1 MSLHFIIDGYNLI
14 KQTPGLNKSSLEGS
28 RASLI
33 QFIKVS
39 RPQGSQNNRVTVV
52 FDGQAN
58 TAASWPSYQDSGIR
72 IIFSQ
77 GMNADEKIK
86 ELVETADSPKNIVVV
101 TNDRDIQICVRRFQ
115 ARVKTVQ
122 EFTSVFKASPIS
134 RKGNGLAFNI
144 AKAINNSSWQ
154 DKLNLSAQ
162 AAAKITD
169 EMKRLWL

>member
-39 RPQGSQNNRVTVV
+39 RPQGSQNNRVTIV

-58 TAASWPSYQDSGIR
+58 VSMSWPAYQDSGIR

-77 GMNADEKIK
+77 GMSADERIK
-86 ELVETADSPKNIVVV
+86 ELVESAGNPKNIVVV
-101 TNDRDIQICVRRFQ
+101 TNDRDIQVCVRRLQ
-115 ARVKTVQ
+115 ARIKTVQ
-122 EFTSVFKASPIS
+122 EFTNTFKALPT
-134 RKGNGLAFNI
+134 
-144 AKAINNSSWQ
+144 NNCSQ
-154 DKLNLSAQ
+154 NRLNLSAQ

-169 EMKRLWL
+169 EMKKLWL

>member
-14 KQTPGLNKSSLEGS
+14 KQTPGLNKASLEGS

-52 FDGQAN
+52 FDGSTALTTGGQAN
-58 TAASWPSYQDSGIR
+58 ASINWPSYQDSGIR

-86 ELVETADSPKNIVVV
+86 ELVESADNPKNIVVV
-101 TNDRDIQICVRRFQ
+101 TNDRDIQLCVRRFQ
-115 ARVKTVQ
+115 ARIKTVQ
-122 EFTSVFKASPIS
+122 EFTSIFKASPM
-134 RKGNGLAFNI
+134 
-144 AKAINNSSWQ
+144 NNNPENR
-154 DKLNLSAQ
+154 LNLSAQ

-169 EMKRLWL
+169 EMKKLWVKHG